1 MDKKQNRFITIIS
14 IIIPIVVALLFKVKV
29 DVELP
34 VFLPPI
40 YATINGLTAILL
52 IVALVAIKQKNI
64 NLHKNIIK
72 ICIGLSVLFL
82 LLYVVHHATHEST
95 VFGGTGTIKTVY
107 LTILLTH
114 IVLSIVVIPF
124 VLFTL
129 ARALNNNFEAHKKLA
144 RIAFP
149 IWLYVAVTGVI
160 VYVMIAPYY

>member
-1 MDKKQNRFITIIS
+1 MNKKQNRFITIIS

-40 YATINGLTAILL
+40 YAGINGLTAVLL
-52 IVALVAIKQKNI
+52 IIALIAIKQKKI

-72 ICIGLSVLFL
+72 VCIGLSVLFL

-95 VFGGTGTIKTVY
+95 VFGEIGIIYTIY
-107 LTILLTH
+107 LSILITH

-149 IWLYVAVTGVI
+149 IWLYVAISGVI
-160 VYVMIAPYY
+160 VYFMIAPYY